1 MEKLMTLFERFV
13 VAVEKIAGVLTI
25 AATQA
30 QDSVGNVGTQ
40 PTAAT
45 AAPDTKSKK
54 GKGKK
59 EEPVATPDATLP
71 SIDPTG
77 DDFGGAAE
85 GDDFGGEVE
94 EQAAT
99 ATRDDALA
107 AIRDLALR
115 KGRDT
120 ASALLLQVSGC
131 NKTSDIEALPNAA
144 QIFGALVI
152 AAKKLV

>member
-13 VAVEKIAGVLTI
+13 VAVEKIASTLAAAATVPTLEGSI
-25 AATQA
+25 AAPVAT
-30 QDSVGNVGTQ
+30 
-40 PTAAT
+40 TA
-45 AAPDTKSKK
+45 PETKAKK

-59 EEPVATPDATLP
+59 EEAAAPAPDTTLP
-71 SIDPTG
+71 SIEST
-77 DDFGGAAE
+77 E
-85 GDDFGGEVE
+85 GDDFGGETTTEEDEFGTE

-99 ATRDDALA
+99 ASREDALA

-120 ASALLLQVSGC
+120 AAALLLQVSGC
-131 NKTSDIEALPNAA
+131 KKTSEIEAMPNAA